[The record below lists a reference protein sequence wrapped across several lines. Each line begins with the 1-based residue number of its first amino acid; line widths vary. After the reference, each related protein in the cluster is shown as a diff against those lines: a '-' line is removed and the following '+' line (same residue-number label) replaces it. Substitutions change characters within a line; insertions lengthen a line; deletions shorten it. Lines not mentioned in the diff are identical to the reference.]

1 MSMKIKIQEALE
13 AKKSCEKLLKNSF
26 RAKIAFKLL
35 QLQKALSVIEQDFN
49 QAKDETIKKYATKD
63 EDGNPITETLED
75 GKTFVSVLPEYRIKC
90 TKEIA
95 EILTQEVEI
104 AEIYFNIEDFGE
116 SLIVGEE
123 LSGLLPF
130 ILD

>member
-13 AKKSCEKLLKNSF
+13 AKKSCENLLKKSF

-49 QAKDETIKKYATKD
+49 QAKDETIKKYANKD
-63 EDGNPITETLED
+63 EDGNPITETLEN
-75 GKTFVSVLPEYRIKC
+75 GKTFVSVLPEYRIEC

-116 SLIVGEE
+116 SLIIGEE

-130 ILD
+130 ILE

>member
-1 MSMKIKIQEALE
+1 MSMKIQIQDALN
-13 AKKSCEKLLKNSF
+13 AKQSCDKLLKNSF
-26 RAKIAFKLL
+26 KAKVIFKLL
-35 QLQKALSVIEQDFN
+35 QLQKELNEIEKNFN
-49 QAKDETIKKYATKD
+49 ETRDGTVKKYAAKD
-63 EDGNPITETLED
+63 DNGEPIVETLED
-75 GKTFVSVLPEYRIKC
+75 GKTFVSVLPEYRIEC

-104 AEIYFNIEDFGE
+104 AEIYFNVEDFGE

>member
-75 GKTFVSVLPEYRIKC
+75 GKTFVSVLPEYRIEC

-130 ILD
+130 ISE